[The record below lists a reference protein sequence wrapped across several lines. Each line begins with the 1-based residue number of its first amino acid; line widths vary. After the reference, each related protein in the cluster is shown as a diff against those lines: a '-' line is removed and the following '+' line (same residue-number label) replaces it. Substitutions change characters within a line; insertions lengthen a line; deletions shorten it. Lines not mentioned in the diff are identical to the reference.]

1 VPKKVNRIPGI
12 KQLPEGKWQARL
24 YHRGGEE
31 SRNFERRE
39 DAERWKRNLK
49 SELDRCAEGVE
60 RTNKR
65 WLATFIDATGV
76 YSKAFND
83 VDSANK
89 WLARAELSAEDG
101 RAIDPVSSRTK
112 FEDFASEWRKSKIDI
127 SGKTLATYNSQLKL
141 HLMPEF
147 RNENLVAITT
157 SGIKKWIGRLSE
169 KGIGATTIR
178 QSYRLLHQVLQSAL
192 EDELIAR
199 NPAIGIK
206 LPKIVSRKKLGLTR
220 EQLHALANSCGKYRP
235 LVLFMGTC
243 GLRINEALALRVQ
256 DFDIRNSVVSV
267 KHSWTTDEFGKK
279 PRDENGEFVPG
290 STKTNEERT
299 VPVPAFLLEIIK
311 PLLKGKRDRDWVFV
325 GANGNALDYGYFRR
339 SYLDPAVEKL
349 GLKGVTSH
357 SLRHTCASLLISLG
371 TPITTVSYILGHASI
386 KMTLDTYGHYYEDD
400 TSIWMEKLGS
410 HIHENRTINEKVLES
425 EI

>member
-1 VPKKVNRIPGI
+1 MPKKVNRIPGI
-12 KQLPEGKWQARL
+12 KQLSTGMWQARL
-24 YHRGGEE
+24 FHNGGEE

-39 DAERWKRNLK
+39 DAERWKRNLR
-49 SELDRCAEGVE
+49 SELDRCAEGVQ
-60 RTNKR
+60 RKKQK
-65 WLATFIDATGV
+65 WVATFIDESGV
-76 YSKAFND
+76 YSKTFD
-83 VDSANK
+83 GVDSANK
-89 WLARAELSAEDG
+89 WIARAELASEDG
-101 RAIDPVSSRTK
+101 RPIDSESERVT
-112 FEDFASEWRKSKIDI
+112 FEDFVVEWKKGKLDI
-127 SGKTLATYNSQLKL
+127 SGKTLGTYKSQLKRYL
-141 HLMPEF
+141 LPSFSE
-147 RNENLVAITT
+147 RKLTSITT
-157 SGIKKWIGRLSE
+157 SDIKKWVAALADG
-169 KGIGATTIR
+169 GVGPTTIR
-178 QSYRLLHQVLQSAL
+178 QSYRLLHQILQSAL
-192 EDELIAR
+192 EDELLGR
-199 NPAIGIK
+199 NPAIGMK
-206 LPKIVSRKKLGLTR
+206 LPKIVAKKKLALTR
-220 EQLHALANSCGKYRP
+220 EQLHALANACGKYRP

-256 DFDIRNSVVSV
+256 DFDIGNSAVNV

-299 VPVPAFLLEIIK
+299 VPVPASLLEIIK

-339 SYLDPAVEKL
+339 SYLDPAVKKL
-349 GLKGVTSH
+349 GLTGVTSH

-400 TSIWMEKLGS
+400 TSLWMEKLGS
-410 HIHENRTINEKVLES
+410 HIHETKAINEKVLES

>member
-1 VPKKVNRIPGI
+1 V
-12 KQLPEGKWQARL
+12 
-24 YHRGGEE
+24 
-31 SRNFERRE
+31 
-39 DAERWKRNLK
+39 
-49 SELDRCAEGVE
+49 
-60 RTNKR
+60 T
-65 WLATFIDATGV
+65 
-76 YSKAFND
+76 
-83 VDSANK
+83 
-89 WLARAELSAEDG
+89 
-101 RAIDPVSSRTK
+101 
-112 FEDFASEWRKSKIDI
+112 FEDFVVEWKKGKLDI
-127 SGKTLATYNSQLKL
+127 SGKTLGTYKSQLKRYL
-141 HLMPEF
+141 LPSFSE
-147 RNENLVAITT
+147 RKLTSITT
-157 SGIKKWIGRLSE
+157 SDIKKWVAALADG
-169 KGIGATTIR
+169 GVGPTTIR
-178 QSYRLLHQVLQSAL
+178 QSYRLLHQILQSAL

-206 LPKIVSRKKLGLTR
+206 LPKIVAKKKLGLTR
-220 EQLHALANSCGKYRP
+220 EQLHALANACGKHRP

-256 DFDIRNSVVSV
+256 DFDMGNSVVNV

-299 VPVPAFLLEIIK
+299 VPVPASLLEIIK
-311 PLLKGKRDRDWVFV
+311 PLLEGKQDGDWVFV

-339 SYLDPAVEKL
+339 SCLDPAVEKL
-349 GLKGVTSH
+349 GLTGVTSH

-410 HIHENRTINEKVLES
+410 HIHENRTINEKVLEA